1 MAQGVG
7 VVVGVDS
14 HLGLEGRARQ
24 VLVVLCPTQASGLPA
39 LVDRRQ
45 ILVASLATSSQTASS
60 TDSVKE
66 RQAAVLILAQTML
79 KLAAPHVAGVLIV
92 RQLATRL
99 SAPAPEI
106 TLVIHL
112 FRVDLSPL
120 RTFADQIPA
129 AQMHTANLASTTGQ
143 AKIDQCAFATRDT
156 EEMV

>member
-1 MAQGVG
+1 MGQVVG
-7 VVVGVDS
+7 VVDS

-24 VLVVLCPTQASGLPA
+24 VLVVGLLHPTLVLGLPV

-45 ILVASLATSSQTASS
+45 ILVASLATSSQTASL

-66 RQAAVLILAQTML
+66 RQAAVSTLAQTML
-79 KLAAPHVAGVLIV
+79 KLVVPPVAGVPIA

-99 SAPAPEI
+99 SAPAQEI

-112 FRVDLSPL
+112 FRVDLSPP
-120 RTFADQIPA
+120 RTFADQIHA
-129 AQMHTANLASTTGQ
+129 VLMHTANLALTTGQ

-156 EEMV
+156 EEMA